1 MAKKVYLGMIADI
14 MHPGLINIINEGA
27 KYGDV
32 IIGLFTDK
40 AIATHKRLPYLTYEQ
55 RETVVR
61 SIHGVSDVV
70 PQDDWSYVPN
80 LVKYKPDYIIHGD
93 DWLEGPDKYIRDE
106 VFKVMESLGGQV
118 IEIPYTKGITS
129 SGLAEELESLGTTPQ
144 ARLKSLRRLITAKPI
159 VRIMESHCGLTGLII
174 EHTKVEVGNEV
185 REFDGMWASSLTD
198 STSKGKPDIEAV
210 DLTTRLHDLN
220 DSLEVTTKPVIYDG
234 DTGGKT
240 EHFVFTVRTLE
251 RLGVSAVIIED
262 KVGLKQN
269 SLFGTDAVQTQDTI
283 EGFCA
288 KIKAGKEA
296 QVTRDFMIIS
306 RCESLIAGKPVDDAL
321 ERCHAY
327 VAAGADGIM
336 IHSKNKDGMDIK
348 EFCQRFREVDNHTPI
363 VAVPTTY
370 SQFTEE
376 ELASWGINIVI
387 YANHMLRSAY
397 PAMVKCAERILET
410 TRCMEASEEY
420 CMPIKQILNLIP
432 GTKKVKKG
440 TEL

>member
-1 MAKKVYLGMIADI
+1 MAKTVYLGMIADI
-14 MHPGLINIINEGA
+14 MHPGLINIINKGA
-27 KYGDV
+27 EYGDV
-32 IIGLFTDK
+32 MIGLFTDK

-55 RETVVR
+55 RKNVVEN
-61 SIHGVSDVV
+61 IKGVATIV
-70 PQDDWSYVPN
+70 PQDEWSYVPN
-80 LVKYKPDYIIHGD
+80 LLKYKPDYIIHGD

-106 VFKVMESLGGQV
+106 VFKVMEAMGGKV

-129 SGLAEELESLGTTPQ
+129 SGLAKELESLGTTPE
-144 ARLKSLRRLITAKPI
+144 ARMKSLRRLITAKPI

-174 EHTKVEVGNEV
+174 EHTKVQVGDET

-240 EHFVFTVRTLE
+240 EHFTFTVRTLE

-283 EGFCA
+283 EGFCN

-296 QVTRDFMIIS
+296 QITRDFMIIA
-306 RCESLIAGKPVDDAL
+306 RIESLIAGKPVDDAL
-321 ERCHAY
+321 ERAFAY
-327 VAAGADGIM
+327 VDAGADGIM

-348 EFCQRFREVDNHTPI
+348 EFCQRFREKDQHTPI

-370 SQFTEE
+370 NQFTED

-397 PAMVKCAERILET
+397 PAMVKCAESILMHS
-410 TRCMEASEEY
+410 RSLEASDEY
-420 CMPIKQILNLIP
+420 CMPIKEILNLIP
-432 GTKKVKKG
+432 GTKKVKS
-440 TEL
+440 

>member
-1 MAKKVYLGMIADI
+1 MAKTVYLGMIGDI
-14 MHPGLINIINEGA
+14 MHPGLINIITEGA

-32 IIGLFTDK
+32 MIGLFTDK
-40 AIATHKRLPYLTYEQ
+40 AIATHKRLPYLTYDQ
-55 RETVVR
+55 RKAVIEKIV
-61 SIHGVSDVV
+61 GVKTIV

-80 LVKYKPDYIIHGD
+80 LIKYKPDYIIHGD
-93 DWLEGPDKYIRDE
+93 DWKEGPAKYLRDE

-118 IEIPYTKGITS
+118 VEIPYTKGIS
-129 SGLAEELESLGTTPQ
+129 ASGLKQTIDSLGVTPQ
-144 ARLKSLRRLITAKPI
+144 ARLASLRRLISAKPI

-174 EHTKVEVGNEV
+174 EHTKVEVGNEI

-210 DLTTRLHDLN
+210 DLTTRLHDLS

-269 SLFGTDAVQTQDTI
+269 SLFGTDAVQTQDSI

-288 KIKAGKEA
+288 KIQTGKEA
-296 QVTRDFMIIS
+296 QITNDFMIIA
-306 RCESLIAGKPVDDAL
+306 RCESLIAGKPVEDAL

-336 IHSKNKDGMDIK
+336 IHSKNKDGQDIK

-370 SQFTEE
+370 GQFTEA
-376 ELASWGINIVI
+376 ELAEWGINIVI

-410 TRCMEASEEY
+410 TRCQEASEEY

-432 GTKKVKKG
+432 GTKKK
-440 TEL
+440 

>member
-1 MAKKVYLGMIADI
+1 MAKRVYLGMIGDI
-14 MHPGLINIINEGA
+14 MHPGLINIINEA
-27 KYGDV
+27 TKYGNV
-32 IIGLFTDK
+32 MIGLFTDK

-55 RETVVR
+55 RKQVIEN
-61 SIHGVSDVV
+61 IKGVSTIV

-93 DWLEGPDKYIRDE
+93 DWKEGPAKYLRDE

-118 IEIPYTKGITS
+118 IEIPYTKGIS
-129 SGLAEELESLGTTPQ
+129 ASGLKQTIDSLGVTPQ
-144 ARLKSLRRLITAKPI
+144 ARLASLRRLISAKPI

-174 EHTKVEVGNEV
+174 ELTKVEVGNEI

-210 DLTTRLHDLN
+210 DLTTRLHDLS

-269 SLFGTDAVQTQDTI
+269 SLFGTDAVQTQDSI

-288 KIKAGKEA
+288 KIQAGKEA
-296 QVTRDFMIIS
+296 QITNDFMIIA
-306 RCESLIAGKPVDDAL
+306 RCESLIAGKPVEDAL

-336 IHSKNKDGMDIK
+336 IHSKNKDGQDIK

-370 SQFTEE
+370 GQFTEA
-376 ELASWGINIVI
+376 ELAEWGINIVI

-410 TRCMEASEEY
+410 TRCQEASEEY

-432 GTKKVKKG
+432 GTKKK
-440 TEL
+440 

>member
-1 MAKKVYLGMIADI
+1 MMNEKEKTVYLGMIGDI
-14 MHPGLINIINEGA
+14 MHPGLINIINKGA
-27 KYGDV
+27 KYGNV
-32 IIGLFTDK
+32 MIGLFTDK
-40 AIATHKRLPYLTYEQ
+40 AIAMHKRLPYLTYDQ
-55 RETVVR
+55 RKNVLEN
-61 SIHGVSDVV
+61 IKGVSTIV

-80 LVKYKPDYIIHGD
+80 LEKYKPDYIIHGD
-93 DWLEGPDKYIRDE
+93 DWQYGPDKYIRDE
-106 VFKVMESLGGQV
+106 VFKVMEKLGGEV
-118 IEIPYTKGITS
+118 IEIPYTKGIS
-129 SGLAEELESLGTTPQ
+129 ASGLKEAIDSLGVTPQ
-144 ARLKSLRRLITAKPI
+144 ARLASLRRLISAKPI

-174 EHTKVEVGNEV
+174 EHTKVEVGNEIH
-185 REFDGMWASSLTD
+185 EFDGMWASSLTD

-283 EGFCA
+283 EGFCS
-288 KIKAGKEA
+288 KIQAGKEA
-296 QVTRDFMIIS
+296 QVTRDFMIIA
-306 RCESLIAGKPVDDAL
+306 RCESLIAGKPVEDAL

-336 IHSKNKDGMDIK
+336 IHSKNKDGQDIK

-370 SQFTEE
+370 GQFTEA
-376 ELASWGINIVI
+376 ELAEWGINIVI

-410 TRCMEASEEY
+410 TRCQEASEEY

-432 GTKKVKKG
+432 GTKKK
-440 TEL
+440 

>member
-1 MAKKVYLGMIADI
+1 MDYTMKTVYLGMIGDI

-27 KYGDV
+27 KYGNV
-32 IIGLFTDK
+32 MIGLFTDK

-55 RETVVR
+55 RKNVIEN
-61 SIHGVSDVV
+61 IKGVSSIV

-80 LVKYKPDYIIHGD
+80 LIKYKPDYIIHGD
-93 DWLEGPDKYIRDE
+93 DWLYGPDKYIRDE
-106 VFKVMESLGGQV
+106 VFKVMATIGGKV
-118 IEIPYTKGITS
+118 IEIPYTKGIS
-129 SGLAEELESLGTTPQ
+129 ASGLKEAIDSLGVTPQ
-144 ARLKSLRRLITAKPI
+144 ARLASLRRLISAKPI

-174 EHTKVEVGNEV
+174 EHTKVEVGNEI

-251 RLGVSAVIIED
+251 RLGVSAIIIED

-283 EGFCA
+283 EGFCS
-288 KIKAGKEA
+288 KIQAGKEA
-296 QVTRDFMIIS
+296 QVTREFMIIA
-306 RCESLIAGKPVDDAL
+306 RIESLIAGKPIEDAL
-321 ERCHAY
+321 ERAFAY

-336 IHSKNKDGMDIK
+336 IHSKNKDGMDIRK
-348 EFCQRFREVDNHTPI
+348 FCQRFRKRDDHTPI

-370 SQFTEE
+370 AQFTEA
-376 ELASWGINIVI
+376 ELAEWGINIVI

-410 TRCMEASEEY
+410 TRCQEASEEY

-432 GTKKVKKG
+432 GTKKK
-440 TEL
+440 

>member
-1 MAKKVYLGMIADI
+1 MKERKIVYLGMIGDI
-14 MHPGLINIINEGA
+14 MHPGLINIINQGA

-32 IIGLFTDK
+32 MIGLFTDK

-55 RETVVR
+55 RKNVIEN
-61 SIHGVSDVV
+61 IKGVSSIV
-70 PQDDWSYVPN
+70 PQDEWSYVPN
-80 LVKYKPDYIIHGD
+80 LIKYKPDYIIHGD
-93 DWLEGPDKYIRDE
+93 DWQQGPDKYIRDE
-106 VFKVMESLGGQV
+106 VLKTMEKLGGEV
-118 IEIPYTKGITS
+118 IEIPYTKGIS
-129 SGLAEELESLGTTPQ
+129 ASGLKEEIDSLGVTPQ
-144 ARLKSLRRLITAKPI
+144 ARLASLHRLISAKPI
-159 VRIMESHCGLTGLII
+159 VRILESHNGLTGLIA
-174 EHTKVEVGNEV
+174 EHTSVEVNGQH

-220 DSLEVTTKPVIYDG
+220 DTLEVTTKPVIYDG
-234 DTGGKT
+234 DTGGKL

-251 RLGVSAVIIED
+251 RLGISAVIIED

-269 SLFGTDAVQTQDTI
+269 SLFGTDAIQTQDTI
-283 EGFCA
+283 EGFCN

-296 QVTRDFMIIS
+296 QITRDFMIIS
-306 RCESLIAGKPVDDAL
+306 RCESLIAGKPVEDAL

-327 VAAGADGIM
+327 VAAGADGVM
-336 IHSKNKDGMDIK
+336 IHSKNKSGEDIK
-348 EFCQRFREVDNHTPI
+348 EFCLRFREKDPHTPI

-370 SQFTEE
+370 NQFTEE
-376 ELASWGINIVI
+376 ELAEWGINIVI

-410 TRCMEASEEY
+410 SRSLEASDEY

-432 GTKKVKKG
+432 GTKKK
-440 TEL
+440 

>member
-1 MAKKVYLGMIADI
+1 MAKTVYLGMIGDI
-14 MHPGLINIINEGA
+14 MHPGLINIINEA
-27 KYGDV
+27 TKYGDV
-32 IIGLFTDK
+32 MIGLYTDK

-55 RETVVR
+55 RKQVIE
-61 SIHGVSDVV
+61 SIKGVSTIV

-80 LVKYKPDYIIHGD
+80 LVKYKPDYLIHGD
-93 DWLEGPDKYIRDE
+93 DWLYGPDKYIRDE
-106 VFKVMESLGGQV
+106 CFKVMEGLGGKV
-118 IEIPYTKGITS
+118 IEIPYTKGIS
-129 SGLAEELESLGTTPQ
+129 ASGLKEAIDSLGVTPQ
-144 ARLKSLRRLITAKPI
+144 ARLASLRRLISAKPI

-174 EHTKVEVGNEV
+174 EHTKVEVGNEI

-283 EGFCA
+283 EGFCS
-288 KIKAGKEA
+288 KIQAGKEA
-296 QVTRDFMIIS
+296 QVTRDFMIIA

-336 IHSKNKDGMDIK
+336 IHSKNKDGQDIK

-370 SQFTEE
+370 GQFTEA
-376 ELASWGINIVI
+376 ELAEWGINIVI

-410 TRCMEASEEY
+410 TRCQEASEEY

-432 GTKKVKKG
+432 GTKKK
-440 TEL
+440 